1 MSIGWRDKPENIR
14 FFNGLIDEIAIYNSP
29 LAAASITQ
37 HYSFGLQNKGY
48 CQVALD
54 KISLSSPDI
63 FSSIG
68 NNVNGNQVQLNWE
81 TVSDLRDGKFE
92 VERAASSSNSIKDWQ
107 KVGEVD
113 LSMPN
118 DSKSFMYTDNPN
130 CKQVNSYT
138 GLSMQKTEYEIYSE
152 QIEARSTSCWNYVLY
167 QNYPNPFNPSTKIR
181 FAVPLNTKV
190 TIEIYNQLG
199 ELVAQPVNT
208 IHEAG
213 SYDIEVN
220 MGNYA
225 SGVYF
230 YRISAGTFSDVK
242 KMMLTK

>member
-1 MSIGWRDKPENIR
+1 
-14 FFNGLIDEIAIYNSP
+14 
-29 LAAASITQ
+29 
-37 HYSFGLQNKGY
+37 
-48 CQVALD
+48 
-54 KISLSSPDI
+54 
-63 FSSIG
+63 
-68 NNVNGNQVQLNWE
+68 
-81 TVSDLRDGKFE
+81 
-92 VERAASSSNSIKDWQ
+92 
-107 KVGEVD
+107 
-113 LSMPN
+113 
-118 DSKSFMYTDNPN
+118 
-130 CKQVNSYT
+130 
-138 GLSMQKTEYEIYSE
+138 MQKTEYQIYSE
-152 QIEARSTSCWNYVLY
+152 QTEVEVLPLEYVLY